1 MKRGE
6 IVEGIVERVDYPGKG
21 LVRIDENNAVWV
33 KNVLPGQRV
42 SVRVKK
48 VRHGM
53 GEASL
58 VEVISKALN
67 EITPSCPHFGQC
79 GGCTYQGLKYEDQLK
94 LKESQVKR
102 VLDQA
107 INGEYEYQ
115 GIKASPVS
123 ECYRNKMEYTFGD
136 EYKDGPLSLG
146 MHKRGGFYDIVRVSE
161 CRIVHEDYGR
171 ILDATVEYMAS
182 RNIPYYHRMRHEGY
196 LRHLLIRRAAYT
208 EEIMVALV
216 TTTQLDI
223 DMTEYR
229 DMLLGLALEGKIVGI
244 LHTYNDSL
252 ADVVKSDRT
261 EVLYGRDYI
270 TEKLLGMEFKISE
283 FSFFQT
289 NTKSA
294 EVLYSVARD
303 YIGDLGGSD
312 KVVYDLYSG
321 TGTIAQMMAPVSG
334 RVIGVEIVEEAV
346 EAAKENAKL
355 NGLDNCEFIAG
366 DVLEVLDNIE
376 QKPDFIILDP
386 PRDGVHPK
394 ALRKIIDYGVDRM
407 IYISCKVTSL
417 ARDLEMLQYSGYR
430 VEKAVAIDQF
440 PTSSHVESV
449 VLLSQQKADDYL
461 EVEID
466 LDELDATSAETKA
479 TYEEIK
485 KYVAEHND
493 GMKVSNLYIAQVK
506 KKCGIELG
514 QNFNLPKSENAK
526 QPQCPKEKEDAIVEA
541 LKAFQM
547 I

>member
-21 LVRIDENNAVWV
+21 LVRIDESNEVWV

-58 VEVISKALN
+58 VEVIEGASN
-67 EITPSCPHFGQC
+67 EIEPSCPYFGQC
-79 GGCTYQGLKYEDQLK
+79 GGCTYQGLTYEDQLK
-94 LKESQVKR
+94 LKEGQVKR
-102 VLDQA
+102 VLDA
-107 INGEYEYQ
+107 AVDGEYEYQ

-123 ECYRNKMEYTFGD
+123 ERYRNKMEYTFGD

-146 MHKRGGFYDIVRVSE
+146 MHKRGGFYDIVKVSE

-294 EVLYSVARD
+294 EVLYSLARD

-366 DVLEVLDNIE
+366 DVLEVLDNIA

>member
-146 MHKRGGFYDIVRVSE
+146 MHKRGGFYDIVKVSE

-366 DVLEVLDNIE
+366 DVLEVLDNIA